1 MASQDRSTSETRELP
16 SVRST
21 LRWMACFVALLPPL
35 AGAADDEAEELW
47 VLKPV
52 VRPEVSAGRT
62 ASSNPIDAFIAAE
75 YEAEGLKP
83 VGPADKRTLLRRV
96 YLDLIGLPPTP
107 AEQEAFLRDESPDAY
122 EKVVDRLLGQRAAR
136 RPLRPA
142 LARRP
147 ALRRRRRADDRRA
160 RHPPLARLGDPR
172 PQRRPALRPVRPGA
186 ADRLPVHRAHP
197 DVGHRRPLAR
207 RAAARRPVRAR
218 LPRPRGRPPRRQG
231 RAGAADRR
239 RRDGLHRLHG
249 PDRRL
254 RQVPRPHVRP
264 DQAARLLRHEGAV
277 RSARAA
283 GR

>member
-1 MASQDRSTSETRELP
+1 MDGLLRRPPASPRRGGGRRGGRTLGVEAGRPPRGPP
-16 SVRST
+16 S
-21 LRWMACFVALLPPL
+21 
-35 AGAADDEAEELW
+35 
-47 VLKPV
+47 
-52 VRPEVSAGRT
+52 GRT
-62 ASSNPIDAFIAAE
+62 ASSNPIDAFIAAG
-75 YEAEGLKP
+75 YEAGGLKP
-83 VGPADKRTLLRRV
+83 VGPADRRTLLRRV
-96 YLDLIGLPPTP
+96 YARPRRAPAHARGAGGVPPRRVAGRLREGGRP
-107 AEQEAFLRDESPDAY
+107 APR
-122 EKVVDRLLGQRAAR
+122 QRAAR

-172 PQRRPALRPVRPGA
+172 PQRRPALRPVRPGPV
-186 ADRLPVHRAHP
+186 DRLPLDDPDP
-197 DVGHRRPLAR
+197 DVGHRRPLAG
-207 RAAARRPVRAR
+207 RAPARRPVRAR
-218 LPRPRGRPPRRQG
+218 VPRPRGRHPRRQG
-231 RAGAADRR
+231 RAGTADRR

-277 RSARAA
+277 RPARRC